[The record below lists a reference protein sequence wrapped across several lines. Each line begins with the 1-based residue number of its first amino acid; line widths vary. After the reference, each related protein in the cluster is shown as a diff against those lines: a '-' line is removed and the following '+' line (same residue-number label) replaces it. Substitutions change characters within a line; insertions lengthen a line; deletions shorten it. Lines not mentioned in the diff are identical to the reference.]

1 MSGINNKVLFLV
13 LICTF
18 SVFAA
23 WDDPANYLCDPDGSN
38 PTSLFKLTPGSVR
51 PLDDDRVLLKAST
64 ENIYYSLLAPGS
76 DFIDHYWKSKHLFY
90 YINNGNQLQ
99 IVRYS
104 KSNIL

>member
-23 WDDPANYLCDPDGSN
+23 WDDPANYLCDPEGSN

-64 ENIYYSLLAPGS
+64 ENIYYSLIAAS
-76 DFIDHYWKSKHLFY
+76 DSIEHYWKSKHLFY

-104 KSNIL
+104 KSKIL